1 MKKLKAI
8 FVIIFIVMFSIS
20 VLIATIPL
28 YLFLAFVILLK
39 DRNLQSAFVDTFIE
53 LDSVLGVTYAFKEL
67 KAILR
72 GKK

>member
-1 MKKLKAI
+1 MKKLKAV

-28 YLFLAFVILLK
+28 YLLLAFVILLK
-39 DRNLQSAFVDTFIE
+39 DRNLRSAFVDTFIE
-53 LDSVLGVTYAFKEL
+53 LDSVIGVTYTFKEL
-67 KAILR
+67 KNILR